1 MKENAVKRKLVQKQ
15 PVAGVISPSPDPGFA
30 EIIGLLG
37 FDFYMVD
44 GEHAAL
50 GPSEVLNIVRA
61 CEVVGVTPLARVR
74 SVEPKLLL
82 QFMDTGVM
90 GVMMPGIEDADDVR
104 RLVAALKYPPL
115 GERGLGPI
123 RAADFFLGPMSQ
135 AEYVSFANEQTLVL
149 PQIEDI
155 EAVKHLDEMLQVEGV
170 DGFIVGPRDLA
181 MSMGFPDGPNHDEV
195 QAVIE
200 DVYETVLASGL
211 VLGTVAG
218 TGEAAKALVE
228 RGLLFCLTSVNGL
241 VKSAAVPFLQT
252 MKG

>member
-1 MKENAVKRKLVQKQ
+1 
-15 PVAGVISPSPDPGFA
+15 
-30 EIIGLLG
+30 
-37 FDFYMVD
+37 
-44 GEHAAL
+44 
-50 GPSEVLNIVRA
+50 
-61 CEVVGVTPLARVR
+61 
-74 SVEPKLLL
+74 
-82 QFMDTGVM
+82 
-90 GVMMPGIEDADDVR
+90 
-104 RLVAALKYPPL
+104 
-115 GERGLGPI
+115 
-123 RAADFFLGPMSQ
+123 MSQ